1 MIEICTTSSSII
13 SRVLQGQLVS
23 LKLEKI
29 FLTLL
34 KILPC
39 YEDFLV
45 TYFLPL
51 LLECCAEIILISF
64 ELLNTSEL
72 KFSMSCQTFISSPFS
87 HTLTVIFAMFTPP
100 SKMTWKCKKLYY
112 GLRLIF
118 LSASVS
124 CHHKIEC
131 LITRYSFSCFMQHL
145 QTFT

>member
-1 MIEICTTSSSII
+1 M
-13 SRVLQGQLVS
+13 RVLLCFQLTQNVRFDWNMYNFKFNSLSRGQLAS

-118 LSASVS
+118 FV
-124 CHHKIEC
+124 CFC
-131 LITRYSFSCFMQHL
+131 LL
-145 QTFT
+145 PP